1 MSDFLAKADEIGSV
15 YLSLPQFEG
24 GLKMS
29 KPIPPQLATKEM
41 LEEMIAEVYTTQEDM
56 MDDIY
61 RRLDEIYY
69 PIDSRIG
76 WIHKFIENIEERLDQ
91 ISDTVERQERQRTK
105 GEKAIRSFVG
115 TWFEMSEED
124 VETCFPTS
132 SSTSPH

>member
-1 MSDFLAKADEIGSV
+1 MADFLAMADEIGSV
-15 YLSLPQFEG
+15 YLSLPQYRG
-24 GLKMS
+24 RLKMS

-41 LEEMIAEVYTTQEDM
+41 LEEMIAEVYTTHEVM

-76 WIHKFIENIEERLDQ
+76 WIHKCIKNLGDLLEKVSDTMERL
-91 ISDTVERQERQRTK
+91 ERQRTK
-105 GEKAIRSFVG
+105 GEKAIRRFVG
-115 TWFEMSEED
+115 SWSEMFEED

-132 SSTSPH
+132 SSMPY

>member
-1 MSDFLAKADEIGSV
+1 
-15 YLSLPQFEG
+15 
-24 GLKMS
+24 MS

-124 VETCFPTS
+124 VETCFSTS
-132 SSTSPH
+132 SHLP